1 MLSFINNFFQKNSE
15 LLIIMTGLF
24 VLFLP
29 TNYTLYYDWNLQYK
43 KKELEYKTQE
53 IEFKILMNKFIPSI
67 SMNKF
72 EENENY

>member
-15 LLIIMTGLF
+15 LLIVMTGLF

-43 KKELEYKTQE
+43 KKELEYKKQE
-53 IEFKILMNKFIPSI
+53 LEFEILMDKFIPSKT
-67 SMNKF
+67 MNKI
-72 EENENY
+72 EENDLY